1 MCENYDILIKTILG
15 GAAMRFEDEKD
26 YIMRMIKE
34 MVSVLFSILLGK
46 QYVSVDEERKNG
58 YEVSGTDL
66 NDLLDMIDNGQINEA
81 ENLMLDDID
90 YSDKKELAAALL
102 FYQYLSEK
110 KKDFLWDH
118 DYSDEEILD
127 GAKQILQKAGYGNI
141 VKIME

>member
-1 MCENYDILIKTILG
+1 
-15 GAAMRFEDEKD
+15 MRFEDEKD

-90 YSDKKELAAALL
+90 YSDKKGLAAALL
-102 FYQYLSEK
+102 FYQYLSKRRKIFCGIMIIRTK
-110 KKDFLWDH
+110 KSWMVRNRYCKKRDMGI
-118 DYSDEEILD
+118 S
-127 GAKQILQKAGYGNI
+127 
-141 VKIME
+141 

>member
-1 MCENYDILIKTILG
+1 
-15 GAAMRFEDEKD
+15 MRFEDEKD

-90 YSDKKELAAALL
+90 YSDKKGLAAALL

-110 KKDFLWDH
+110 KKDFLQDH
-118 DYSDEEILD
+118 DYSDEEILE
-127 GAKQILQKAGYGNI
+127 GAKQILQKAGYGDI

>member
-1 MCENYDILIKTILG
+1 
-15 GAAMRFEDEKD
+15 MRFEDEKD

-66 NDLLDMIDNGQINEA
+66 IDNGQINEA

-90 YSDKKELAAALL
+90 YSDKKGLAAALL

-110 KKDFLWDH
+110 KKDFLQDH
-118 DYSDEEILD
+118 DYSDEEILE
-127 GAKQILQKAGYGNI
+127 GAKQVLKKAGYGDI

>member
-1 MCENYDILIKTILG
+1 
-15 GAAMRFEDEKD
+15 MRFEDEKD

-90 YSDKKELAAALL
+90 YSDKKGLAAALL

-118 DYSDEEILD
+118 DYSDEEIRD
-127 GAKQILQKAGYGNI
+127 GAKQILQKAGYGDI
-141 VKIME
+141 VKIM

>member
-1 MCENYDILIKTILG
+1 
-15 GAAMRFEDEKD
+15 MRFEDEKD

-90 YSDKKELAAALL
+90 YSDKKGLAAALL

-110 KKDFLWDH
+110 KKDFLQDH
-118 DYSDEEILD
+118 DYSDEEILE
-127 GAKQILQKAGYGNI
+127 GAKQVLKKAGYGDI
-141 VKIME
+141 GIELYMIERQYDERKKLQ

>member
-1 MCENYDILIKTILG
+1 
-15 GAAMRFEDEKD
+15 MRFEDEKD

-90 YSDKKELAAALL
+90 YSDKKGLAAALL

-110 KKDFLWDH
+110 KKDFLQDH
-118 DYSDEEILD
+118 DYSDEEILE
-127 GAKQILQKAGYGNI
+127 GAKQVLKKAGYGDI
-141 VKIME
+141 VQIME

>member
-1 MCENYDILIKTILG
+1 
-15 GAAMRFEDEKD
+15 MRFEDEKD

-90 YSDKKELAAALL
+90 YSDKKGLAAALL

-110 KKDFLWDH
+110 KKDFLQDH
-118 DYSDEEILD
+118 DYSDEEILE
-127 GAKQILQKAGYGNI
+127 GAKQVLKKAGYGDI

>member
-1 MCENYDILIKTILG
+1 
-15 GAAMRFEDEKD
+15 MRFEDEKD

-90 YSDKKELAAALL
+90 YSDKKGLAAALL

-110 KKDFLWDH
+110 KKDFLQDH

-127 GAKQILQKAGYGNI
+127 GAKQVLQKTGYGDI

>member
-1 MCENYDILIKTILG
+1 
-15 GAAMRFEDEKD
+15 MRFEDEKD

-127 GAKQILQKAGYGNI
+127 GAKQILQKEGYGNI

>member
-1 MCENYDILIKTILG
+1 
-15 GAAMRFEDEKD
+15 MRFEDEKD

-34 MVSVLFSILLGK
+34 MVSVLFPILLGK

-90 YSDKKELAAALL
+90 YSDKKGLAAALL

-110 KKDFLWDH
+110 KKDFLQDH

-127 GAKQILQKAGYGNI
+127 GAKQVLQKAGYGDI

>member
-1 MCENYDILIKTILG
+1 
-15 GAAMRFEDEKD
+15 MRFEDEKD

-66 NDLLDMIDNGQINEA
+66 NDLLDMSDNGQINEA

-127 GAKQILQKAGYGNI
+127 GAKQILQKAGYGDI

>member
-1 MCENYDILIKTILG
+1 
-15 GAAMRFEDEKD
+15 MRFEDEKD

-34 MVSVLFSILLGK
+34 MVSVLFSILLCK

-90 YSDKKELAAALL
+90 YSDKKGLAAALL

-110 KKDFLWDH
+110 KKDFLQDH
-118 DYSDEEILD
+118 DYSDEEILE
-127 GAKQILQKAGYGNI
+127 GAKQVLKKAGYGDI

>member
-1 MCENYDILIKTILG
+1 
-15 GAAMRFEDEKD
+15 MRFEDEKD

-90 YSDKKELAAALL
+90 YSDKKELVAALL

>member
-1 MCENYDILIKTILG
+1 
-15 GAAMRFEDEKD
+15 MRFEDEKD

-81 ENLMLDDID
+81 ENLMLDGID

-110 KKDFLWDH
+110 KKDCLWDH

-127 GAKQILQKAGYGNI
+127 GAKQILQKAGYGDI

>member
-1 MCENYDILIKTILG
+1 
-15 GAAMRFEDEKD
+15 MRFEDEKD

-34 MVSVLFSILLGK
+34 MVSVLFSILFGK

-81 ENLMLDDID
+81 ENLLLDDLD

-102 FYQYLSEK
+102 FYQYLSGK
-110 KKDFLWDH
+110 KEDFLRDH

-127 GAKQILQKAGYGNI
+127 GAKQVLQKAGYGDI
-141 VKIME
+141 VRIMD

>member
-1 MCENYDILIKTILG
+1 
-15 GAAMRFEDEKD
+15 MRFEDEKD

-90 YSDKKELAAALL
+90 YSDKKGLAAALL

-110 KKDFLWDH
+110 KKDFLQDH

-127 GAKQILQKAGYGNI
+127 GAKQILQKARYGDI

>member
-1 MCENYDILIKTILG
+1 
-15 GAAMRFEDEKD
+15 
-26 YIMRMIKE
+26 MIKE

-90 YSDKKELAAALL
+90 YSDKKGLAAALL

-110 KKDFLWDH
+110 KKDFLQDH
-118 DYSDEEILD
+118 DYSDEEILE
-127 GAKQILQKAGYGNI
+127 GAKQVLKKAGYGDI

>member
-1 MCENYDILIKTILG
+1 
-15 GAAMRFEDEKD
+15 MRFENEKD

-58 YEVSGTDL
+58 YEVSRTDL

-110 KKDFLWDH
+110 KKDFLQDH

-127 GAKQILQKAGYGNI
+127 GAKQVLQKAGYEDI

>member
-1 MCENYDILIKTILG
+1 
-15 GAAMRFEDEKD
+15 MRFEDEKD

-34 MVSVLFSILLGK
+34 MVSVLFSIIFGK

-81 ENLMLDDID
+81 ENLMLDDLD

-110 KKDFLWDH
+110 KKDFLQDH
-118 DYSDEEILD
+118 DYSDEEILE
-127 GAKQILQKAGYGNI
+127 GAKQVLQKAGYGDI
-141 VKIME
+141 VKVME

>member
-1 MCENYDILIKTILG
+1 
-15 GAAMRFEDEKD
+15 MRFEDEKD

-90 YSDKKELAAALL
+90 YSDKKGLAGALL

-110 KKDFLWDH
+110 KKDFLQDH
-118 DYSDEEILD
+118 DYSDEEILE
-127 GAKQILQKAGYGNI
+127 GAETGIEKNAGYGDI

>member
-1 MCENYDILIKTILG
+1 
-15 GAAMRFEDEKD
+15 MRFEDEKD

-90 YSDKKELAAALL
+90 YSDKKGLAAALQ
-102 FYQYLSEK
+102 FYQYLSVK
-110 KKDFLWDH
+110 KKDFLQDH

-127 GAKQILQKAGYGNI
+127 GAKQILQKAGYGDI

>member
-1 MCENYDILIKTILG
+1 
-15 GAAMRFEDEKD
+15 MRFEDEKD

-90 YSDKKELAAALL
+90 YSDKKGLAAALL

-110 KKDFLWDH
+110 KKDFLRDH
-118 DYSDEEILD
+118 DYSDEEILE
-127 GAKQILQKAGYGNI
+127 GAKQVLKKAGYGDI

>member
-1 MCENYDILIKTILG
+1 
-15 GAAMRFEDEKD
+15 MRFEDEKD

-118 DYSDEEILD
+118 DCSDEEILD
-127 GAKQILQKAGYGNI
+127 GAKQILQKAGYGDI

>member
-1 MCENYDILIKTILG
+1 
-15 GAAMRFEDEKD
+15 MRFEDEKD

-102 FYQYLSEK
+102 FYRYLSEK

-127 GAKQILQKAGYGNI
+127 GAKQILQKAGYGDI

>member
-1 MCENYDILIKTILG
+1 
-15 GAAMRFEDEKD
+15 MRFEDEKD

-34 MVSVLFSILLGK
+34 MVSVLFSIIFGK
-46 QYVSVDEERKNG
+46 QYVSVDEERKND

-81 ENLMLDDID
+81 ENLMLDDLD

-102 FYQYLSEK
+102 IYQYLSEK
-110 KKDFLWDH
+110 KEDFLRDH

-127 GAKQILQKAGYGNI
+127 GAKQVLQKAGYGDI
-141 VKIME
+141 VKIMD

>member
-1 MCENYDILIKTILG
+1 
-15 GAAMRFEDEKD
+15 MRFEDEKD

-58 YEVSGTDL
+58 YEVSGADL

-90 YSDKKELAAALL
+90 YSDKKGLAAALL

-110 KKDFLWDH
+110 KKDFLQDH
-118 DYSDEEILD
+118 DYSDEEILE
-127 GAKQILQKAGYGNI
+127 GAKQVLKKAGYGDI

>member
-1 MCENYDILIKTILG
+1 
-15 GAAMRFEDEKD
+15 MRFEDEKD

-81 ENLMLDDID
+81 ENLMLDNID
-90 YSDKKELAAALL
+90 YSDKKELVAALL

-110 KKDFLWDH
+110 KKDFLQDH

-127 GAKQILQKAGYGNI
+127 GAKQILQKAGYGDI

>member
-1 MCENYDILIKTILG
+1 
-15 GAAMRFEDEKD
+15 MRFEDEKD

-34 MVSVLFSILLGK
+34 MVSVLFSIIFGK

-66 NDLLDMIDNGQINEA
+66 NDLLAMIDNGQINEA
-81 ENLMLDDID
+81 ENLMLDDLD

-110 KKDFLWDH
+110 KEDFLQDH

-127 GAKQILQKAGYGNI
+127 GAKQVLQKAGYGDI
-141 VKIME
+141 VKVMD

>member
-1 MCENYDILIKTILG
+1 MIYLSKQHFWWIKG

-81 ENLMLDDID
+81 ENLMLDDLD

-110 KKDFLWDH
+110 KKDFLQDH

-127 GAKQILQKAGYGNI
+127 GAKQVLQKAGYGDI
-141 VKIME
+141 VKVME

>member
-1 MCENYDILIKTILG
+1 
-15 GAAMRFEDEKD
+15 MRFEDEKD

-81 ENLMLDDID
+81 ENLMLDDLD

-110 KKDFLWDH
+110 KEVFLRDH
-118 DYSDEEILD
+118 NYSDEEILD
-127 GAKQILQKAGYGNI
+127 GAKQVLQKAGYGDI
-141 VKIME
+141 VKVME

>member
-1 MCENYDILIKTILG
+1 
-15 GAAMRFEDEKD
+15 MRFEDEKD

-90 YSDKKELAAALL
+90 YSDKKELAAELL

>member
-1 MCENYDILIKTILG
+1 
-15 GAAMRFEDEKD
+15 MRFEDEKD

-81 ENLMLDDID
+81 ENLMLDNID
-90 YSDKKELAAALL
+90 YSDKKGLAAALL

-110 KKDFLWDH
+110 KKDFLQDH

-127 GAKQILQKAGYGNI
+127 GAKQILQKAGYGDI

>member
-1 MCENYDILIKTILG
+1 
-15 GAAMRFEDEKD
+15 MRFEDEKD

-81 ENLMLDDID
+81 ENLMLDVLITVIKRDWRQ
-90 YSDKKELAAALL
+90 LCC

-110 KKDFLWDH
+110 KKDFLQDH

-127 GAKQILQKAGYGNI
+127 GAKQILQKAGYGDI

>member
-1 MCENYDILIKTILG
+1 
-15 GAAMRFEDEKD
+15 MRFEDEKD

-90 YSDKKELAAALL
+90 YSDKKELAAAIQELRRCGEAL
-102 FYQYLSEK
+102 INTAAALSKASETEK
-110 KKDFLWDH
+110 
-118 DYSDEEILD
+118 
-127 GAKQILQKAGYGNI
+127 GKQPETEHKQLPC
-141 VKIME
+141 

>member
-1 MCENYDILIKTILG
+1 
-15 GAAMRFEDEKD
+15 MRFEDEKD

-90 YSDKKELAAALL
+90 YSDKKGLAAALL

-110 KKDFLWDH
+110 KKDFLQDH
-118 DYSDEEILD
+118 DYSVEEILD
-127 GAKQILQKAGYGNI
+127 GAKQVLQKAGYGDI

>member
-1 MCENYDILIKTILG
+1 
-15 GAAMRFEDEKD
+15 MRFEDEKD

-110 KKDFLWDH
+110 KKDFLQDH
-118 DYSDEEILD
+118 DSSDEEILD
-127 GAKQILQKAGYGNI
+127 GAKQVLQKAGYGDI
-141 VKIME
+141 VKVME